1 MSKDL
6 IKEKLNKFGSSKEP
20 FLFVLSYDLSKF
32 YIQKLSLL
40 PSSIKFELNKKENS
54 NNSIKSNQTKIE
66 KFPMLFC
73 EYKKKFDLLQEEIKN
88 GNTYLCNLTVKSE
101 IKTSIT
107 LDEIYEKVE
116 AKFKLRFKNQEDN
129 FVCFSPERFV
139 EIKENKIFTYPMKG
153 TIDASIPNAESII
166 LNDKK
171 ELAEHT
177 MVVDLLRNDLG
188 IIASNVKVDKFRYI
202 EKINAGDKKLLQVS
216 SQISANL
223 ENNWN
228 EKIGDILT
236 SLLPAGSITGTP
248 KKKTVEILEKLEDY
262 NRDFYTGIFGVFD
275 GKNLDSSVMIRFIE
289 VDKNGELFSLTQ
301 GEKLPNTELK
311 INDINSSTGVVLVT
325 PSK

>member
-32 YIQKLSLL
+32 YIQKLALL
-40 PSSIKFELNKKENS
+40 PSSIKFELKKENS
-54 NNSIKSNQTKIE
+54 NDSIKSNQTKIE

-73 EYKKKFDLLQEEIKN
+73 EYKKRFDLLQEEIKN
-88 GNTYLCNLTVKSE
+88 GNTYLCNLTAKSE

-107 LDEIYEKVE
+107 LNEIYEKVE

-153 TIDASIPNAESII
+153 TIDASIPNAQSII
-166 LNDKK
+166 LSDKK

-188 IIASNVKVDKFRYI
+188 IIASNVKVNKFRYI
-202 EKINAGDKKLLQVS
+202 EEINAGDKKLLQVS
-216 SQISANL
+216 STISANL
-223 ENNWN
+223 QQNWN

-275 GKNLDSSVMIRFIE
+275 GENLDSSVMIRFIE
-289 VDKNGELFSLTQ
+289 ENENGDKFYKSGGVITCDSSVLNEYQELLD
-301 GEKLPNTELK
+301 KIYLPF
-311 INDINSSTGVVLVT
+311 
-325 PSK
+325 

>member
-6 IKEKLNKFGSSKEP
+6 IKEKLNKFGSLKEP

-40 PSSIKFELNKKENS
+40 PSSIKFELDSKE
-54 NNSIKSNQTKIE
+54 IKNTKQEALLE
-66 KFPMLFC
+66 KFPINF
-73 EYKKKFDLLQEEIKN
+73 EQYKIKFDLLQEEIKN
-88 GNTYLCNLTVKSE
+88 GNTYLCNLTAKTK
-101 IKTSIT
+101 IKTSIS
-107 LDEIYEKVE
+107 LDEIYDLVQS
-116 AKFKLRFKNQEDN
+116 KFKLRFQNENDN
-129 FVCFSPERFV
+129 FVCFSPERFI

-153 TIDASIPNAESII
+153 TIDASIYNAESII

-171 ELAEHT
+171 EMAEHT

-188 IIASNVKVDKFRYI
+188 IISNNVRVDKFRYI

-289 VDKNGELFSLTQ
+289 EDIEKNKFYKSGGGITCDSNALNEYQELIDKVY
-301 GEKLPNTELK
+301 LPF
-311 INDINSSTGVVLVT
+311 
-325 PSK
+325 

>member
-1 MSKDL
+1 MSKEL
-6 IKEKLNKFGSSKEP
+6 IKEKLNKFGSEKEP

-32 YIQKLSLL
+32 YIQKLALL
-40 PSSIKFELNKKENS
+40 PSSIKFELNKKENP

-73 EYKKKFDLLQEEIKN
+73 EYKKRFDLLQEEIKN
-88 GNTYLCNLTVKSE
+88 GNTYLCNLTVKSK
-101 IKTSIT
+101 IKTSVT

-116 AKFKLRFKNQEDN
+116 VKFKLRFKNQEDN

-139 EIKENKIFTYPMKG
+139 EIKDNKIFTYPMKG
-153 TIDASIPNAESII
+153 TIDSSIPNAQAII

-202 EKINAGDKKLLQVS
+202 EEINAGDKKLLQVS
-216 SQISANL
+216 STISADL
-223 ENNWN
+223 LNNWN

-275 GKNLDSSVMIRFIE
+275 GENLDSSVMIRFIE
-289 VDKNGELFSLTQ
+289 EDNFGNKFYKSGGGITCDSNILNEYQELIDKIY
-301 GEKLPNTELK
+301 LPF
-311 INDINSSTGVVLVT
+311 
-325 PSK
+325 

>member
-6 IKEKLNKFGSSKEP
+6 IKEKLNKFGSLKEP

-40 PSSIKFELNKKENS
+40 PSSIKFELDSKE
-54 NNSIKSNQTKIE
+54 IKNTKQEALLE
-66 KFPMLFC
+66 KFPINF
-73 EYKKKFDLLQEEIKN
+73 EQYKIKFDLLQEEIKN
-88 GNTYLCNLTVKSE
+88 GNTYLCNLTAKTK
-101 IKTSIT
+101 IKTSLS
-107 LDEIYEKVE
+107 LDEIYELVQS
-116 AKFKLRFKNQEDN
+116 KFKLRFQNENDN
-129 FVCFSPERFV
+129 FVCFSPERFI

-153 TIDASIPNAESII
+153 TIDASIPNAKEII
-166 LNDKK
+166 LKDIK
-171 ELAEHT
+171 EMAEHT

-188 IIASNVKVDKFRYI
+188 IIANNVRVDKFRYI

-228 EKIGDILT
+228 ERIGDILT

-289 VDKNGELFSLTQ
+289 E
-301 GEKLPNTELK
+301 
-311 INDINSSTGVVLVT
+311 DI
-325 PSK
+325 